1 MKWYDDLSVGNASVD
16 AQHKK
21 LFEIVDQL
29 TDACN
34 QKKGKDEVGKTLNFL
49 LDYTK
54 THFRDEEKLMMQ
66 YNYPNL
72 MAHKKIHDEFT
83 KEVAGIVSDYQ
94 KNGASI
100 PVVLNILSKTNN
112 WLINHILKMDKEV
125 GKYIK
130 SK

>member
-1 MKWYDDLSVGNASVD
+1 MKWYEDLSVGNAAVD

-21 LFEIVDQL
+21 LFEIVDEL

-34 QKKGKDEVGKTLNFL
+34 QKKGKEEVGKTLTFL

-54 THFRDEEKLMMQ
+54 THFKDEEKLMMQ
-66 YNYPNL
+66 NTYPNFT
-72 MAHKKIHDEFT
+72 AHKKLHDDFT
-83 KEVAGIVSDYQ
+83 NEVSNIVTDYQ
-94 KNGASI
+94 KNGASV
-100 PVVLNILSKTNN
+100 PVVLKILNQTNN
-112 WLINHILKMDKEV
+112 WLLNHILKMDKEM